1 METSTS
7 QSRKDEIKMKSYSL
21 FKKDWQSEL
30 RTRYAVNALAM
41 FILVTISVILFSIG
55 SEKISEYL
63 TGGLLWVVIF
73 FSAMSGLSRAFVS
86 EEERNT
92 TMTLQLIASPT
103 TIFSGKLIFNLLL
116 VFIMNF
122 AITILFQI
130 LFPSFV
136 IKNFILF
143 FISFVF
149 GNIGIAVSS
158 TIIAAIIS
166 KASSK
171 GTLYPVLSFPILL
184 PLILTLLELTKFA
197 MDGNSVEASLVEI
210 AVLICYDVIM
220 LTASYLLFDFIW
232 KE

>member
-1 METSTS
+1 
-7 QSRKDEIKMKSYSL
+7 MKAYAL
-21 FKKDWQSEL
+21 FKKDWLSEL
-30 RTRYAVNALAM
+30 RTRYAINALAM

-55 SEKISEYL
+55 QEKVSQYL

-86 EEERNT
+86 EEERGT
-92 TMTLQLIASPT
+92 TLTLQLIAAPA
-103 TIFSGKLIFNLLL
+103 TIFSGKLIFNIIL
-116 VFIMNF
+116 VFLMNI
-122 AITILFQI
+122 AITFLFFILFE
-130 LFPSFV
+130 SFV
-136 IKNFILF
+136 IQNLLLFTFAFIL
-143 FISFVF
+143 
-149 GNIGIAVSS
+149 GNFGIAISS

-166 KASSK
+166 KAGSK

-197 MDGNSVEASLVEI
+197 MDGKPVGDSLVEI
-210 AVLICYDVIM
+210 FVLICYDVIM

>member
-1 METSTS
+1 
-7 QSRKDEIKMKSYSL
+7 MKAYSL
-21 FKKDWQSEL
+21 FRKDWHSEL
-30 RTRYAVNALAM
+30 RTRYAINALAM

-55 SEKISEYL
+55 NEKISEYL

-86 EEERNT
+86 EEERGT
-92 TMTLQLIASPT
+92 TLTLQLIAAPST
-103 TIFSGKLIFNLLL
+103 VFSGKLLFNVLL
-116 VFIMNF
+116 VFLMNIV
-122 AITILFQI
+122 ITFLFFILFE
-130 LFPSFV
+130 SFV
-136 IKNFILF
+136 IKSFLLFTCAFIL
-143 FISFVF
+143 

-197 MDGNSVEASLVEI
+197 MDGETLESSFVEI
-210 AVLICYDVIM
+210 AVLVCYDVIM

-232 KE
+232 KD

>member
-1 METSTS
+1 
-7 QSRKDEIKMKSYSL
+7 MKAYSL

-30 RTRYAVNALAM
+30 RTRYAINALAM
-41 FILVTISVILFSIG
+41 FILITISVILFSIG
-55 SEKISEYL
+55 SEKITAYL

-86 EEERNT
+86 EEERGT
-92 TMTLQLIASPT
+92 TMTLHLIASPS

-116 VFIMNF
+116 VFLMNF
-122 AITILFQI
+122 AITLLFFILFE
-130 LFPSFV
+130 SFV
-136 IKNFILF
+136 INNLWLF
-143 FISFVF
+143 CIAFFL

-184 PLILTLLELTKFA
+184 PLILILLELTKFA
-197 MDGNSVEASLVEI
+197 MDGNSVESSLTEI
-210 AVLICYDVIM
+210 LVLICYDVIM
-220 LTASYLLFDFIW
+220 LTASYMLFDFIW

>member
-1 METSTS
+1 
-7 QSRKDEIKMKSYSL
+7 MKAYYL
-21 FKKDWQSEL
+21 FRKDWQSEL

-41 FILVTISVILFSIG
+41 FILVTISVIMFSIG
-55 SEKISEYL
+55 SEKITEYL

-86 EEERNT
+86 EEERGT
-92 TMTLQLIASPT
+92 TMTLQLIASPS

-116 VFIMNF
+116 VFIMNIV
-122 AITILFQI
+122 ITILFGI
-130 LFPSFV
+130 LFTSF
-136 IKNFILF
+136 IIRNIPLF
-143 FISFVF
+143 ALAFLF

-166 KASSK
+166 KAGSK

-197 MDGNSVEASLVEI
+197 IDGNSIYSSMTEILVL
-210 AVLICYDVIM
+210 VCYDVIM
-220 LTASYLLFDFIW
+220 VTISYLLFDFIW
-232 KE
+232 KD

>member
-1 METSTS
+1 
-7 QSRKDEIKMKSYSL
+7 MKSYSL
-21 FKKDWQSEL
+21 FLKDWKSEL
-30 RTRYAVNALAM
+30 RTRYAINALAM

-86 EEERNT
+86 EEERGT
-92 TMTLQLIASPT
+92 TLTLQLIAAPS
-103 TIFSGKLIFNLLL
+103 TIFNGKLIFNLVL
-116 VFIMNF
+116 VFLMNLVIAF
-122 AITILFQI
+122 LYSILFE
-130 LFPSFV
+130 SFV
-136 IKNFILF
+136 IDNYALF
-143 FISFVF
+143 MIAFFF

-184 PLILTLLELTKFA
+184 PLILTLLELTKYS
-197 MDGNSVEASLVEI
+197 MDGNSIEESFVEI
-210 AVLICYDVIM
+210 AVLVCYDVIM

-232 KE
+232 KD

>member
-1 METSTS
+1 
-7 QSRKDEIKMKSYSL
+7 MKAYSL
-21 FKKDWQSEL
+21 FRKDWQSEL
-30 RTRYAVNALAM
+30 RTRYAINALAM

-55 SEKISEYL
+55 TEKISEYL

-86 EEERNT
+86 EEERGT
-92 TMTLQLIASPT
+92 TLTLQLIAAPST
-103 TIFSGKLIFNLLL
+103 VFSGKLLFNLVL
-116 VFIMNF
+116 VFLMNI
-122 AITILFQI
+122 AITILYSA
-130 LFPSFV
+130 LFESFV
-136 IKNFILF
+136 IKSFDLFLIAFVLGNF
-143 FISFVF
+143 
-149 GNIGIAVSS
+149 GIAISS

-197 MDGNSVEASLVEI
+197 MDGNSVSDSWVEI
-210 AVLICYDVIM
+210 AVLVCYDVIM

-232 KE
+232 KD